1 MIELEGKKM
10 AQTQVYVGTL
20 EEITSRYGKELAGR
34 PLKVVVVDSSSS
46 NSVVKPFYETA
57 TPEEWAHALRVWATS
72 HDPNTPFLSDEAID
86 RESIYEGRGE

>member
-1 MIELEGKKM
+1 MIEMEGKKM
-10 AQTQVYVGTL
+10 AQVYVGTL

-34 PLKVVVVDSSSS
+34 PLKVVVDDSSSS

-57 TPEEWAHALRVWATS
+57 TPEEWADALRVWATS